1 MTIKGRFT
9 SLFSFG
15 KRLPTA
21 RINIYIL
28 VATVAVLLPLI
39 ILNVLLLSRLE
50 TARQQSSIDRS
61 SADATF
67 IARNI
72 SYRLDDMESTL
83 HLLADMP
90 ELKRRDF
97 QAFETIADQALLRAN
112 YRSIILPI
120 TDGPVLNPAI
130 NQDNLPFFTT
140 ISREMRKAV
149 DRGEREVSGFTYNT
163 ATESWMYYVA
173 VILPQHPSEI
183 PNALVLIK
191 TAQNLKQV
199 LSPEILNSNWSV
211 ALLNEDAQVIASF
224 ANAEQDKPDGIEKTK
239 DVLKALQ
246 QAGGQLIT
254 NGAIYISKPVPERDW
269 HILVW
274 SPLHPSTN
282 VIAQTFTYL
291 AVGSIAI
298 FALALACAYYVG
310 RHLRRAIHSLS
321 QMAVEVGEGKLVP
334 PIETRIE
341 ELDHVARAL
350 TTASYDRHLAQ
361 EHGEIIL
368 QELVHRSKNTIALL
382 QAIMRQLSKEAT
394 SVEAYHKSVD
404 QRMRGFAKSMSELAT
419 VQWSGVDLQKFVAS
433 HLEVFGVL
441 GEKIN
446 VDGPSIMISP
456 TAAQNLGLVI
466 HELVTNSIK
475 YGALSEDNGVAQ
487 IRWGLSKESSDTAE
501 ERFSICWIDQGTKI
515 STDTNFSGF
524 GSTIIERHAEY
535 AFSGNVKINYNHGQ
549 FHWHLNCASKNM
561 LDIRPTKS
569 R

>member
-15 KRLPTA
+15 KRLPRA

-28 VATVAVLLPLI
+28 VATVAILLPLI
-39 ILNVLLLSRLE
+39 ILNVALLSRLE
-50 TARQQSSIDRS
+50 TARQQTSMVRAT
-61 SADATF
+61 ADAAF

-83 HLLADMP
+83 QLLADMP

-97 QAFETIADQALLRAN
+97 KAFETIADQALLRAN
-112 YRSIILPI
+112 YRSVILPI
-120 TDGPVLNPAI
+120 DNGPLVDPNI
-130 NQDNLPFFTT
+130 NQDDLPFFTA
-140 ISREMRKAV
+140 ISREMKAAV
-149 DRGEREVSGFTYNT
+149 DRGEHEICSFTYDT
-163 ATESWMYYVA
+163 VTESWMYYAA
-173 VILPQHPSEI
+173 VVLPHHPSQI
-183 PNALVLIK
+183 PDALVLIK
-191 TAQNLKQV
+191 TAKNLEQV
-199 LSPEILNSNWSV
+199 LAPEILNQNWSV
-211 ALLNEDAQVIASF
+211 ALLNENAQVIAAS
-224 ANAEQDKPDGIEKTK
+224 ANGEQDIKSGIEPTAEI
-239 DVLKALQ
+239 LEELREAN
-246 QAGGQLIT
+246 GQLIT
-254 NGAIYISKPVPERDW
+254 NGAIYISHSVPDRNW

-274 SPLHPSTN
+274 SPLHPSIN
-282 VIAQTFTYL
+282 VVAQAFTYL

-321 QMAVEVGEGKLVP
+321 EMAVEVGEGKLVP
-334 PIETRIE
+334 PVETRIE

-350 TTASYDRHLAQ
+350 TTASYDRQLAQ
-361 EHGEIIL
+361 EHSDVIL

-404 QRMRGFAKSMSELAT
+404 QRMRGFAKSMAELAT
-419 VQWSGVDLQKFVAS
+419 VQWNGVDLQKFVAS
-433 HLEVFGVL
+433 HLEVFGGL
-441 GEKIN
+441 GEKIK

-475 YGALSEDNGVAQ
+475 YGALSEDHGIAH
-487 IRWGLSKESSDTAE
+487 IRWGLSKDSNENAE
-501 ERFSICWIDQGTKI
+501 ERFSICWIDQGTGI
-515 STDTNFSGF
+515 SDDINVSGF

-535 AFSGNVKINYNHGQ
+535 AFSGTVKITYNHGQ

-561 LDIRPTKS
+561 LDIRPVKS
-569 R
+569 H